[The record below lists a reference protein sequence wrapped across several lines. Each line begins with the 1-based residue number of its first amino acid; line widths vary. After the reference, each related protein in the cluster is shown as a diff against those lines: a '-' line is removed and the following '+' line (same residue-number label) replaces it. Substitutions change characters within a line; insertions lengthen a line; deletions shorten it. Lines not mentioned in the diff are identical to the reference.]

1 VTQLQPTDEM
11 LAAYERAW
19 LGTDGGHE
27 VDIRAGLAA
36 VLAIVE
42 RGHEVEIARLR
53 ARIKQAQESRN
64 HWVRR
69 ALDAEERS
77 VAPAPEAGAGHHTQ
91 DAREAQCGNCGHLV
105 LPDGS
110 CACSWPIDAARAN
123 ARPATEPTEEP

>member
-42 RGHEVEIARLR
+42 RG
-53 ARIKQAQESRN
+53 
-64 HWVRR
+64 
-69 ALDAEERS
+69 
-77 VAPAPEAGAGHHTQ
+77 Q